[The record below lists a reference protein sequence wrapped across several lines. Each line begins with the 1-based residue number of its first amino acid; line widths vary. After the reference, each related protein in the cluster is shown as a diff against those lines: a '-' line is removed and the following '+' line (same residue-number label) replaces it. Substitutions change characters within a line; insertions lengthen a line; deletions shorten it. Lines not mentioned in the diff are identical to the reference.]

1 MPSGSSSGITFHP
14 VWTAGR
20 SPTNTTVTL
29 HGCKSRSGGHIS
41 SLTDILSSQTPISW
55 EEIVATILEPVYNG
69 FAKDEE
75 IALFFVVCA
84 TGVSMDHQKQ
94 PDDPVARRYAHL
106 ARISLMLGDDLL
118 CSKSL
123 TVIKC
128 LVRGFFTGYCSSTL
142 TGGLAR
148 AGLVLSHLFGPCGL
162 LKGLDTHC
170 NGRENGT
177 SCLFFL

>member
-1 MPSGSSSGITFHP
+1 MPFGSSSEITFHP
-14 VWTAGR
+14 GWTAGR
-20 SPTNTTVTL
+20 SPANTTVTL
-29 HGCKSRSGGHIS
+29 TACKNCSGGHIS
-41 SLTDILSSQTPISW
+41 SLTDILSSQIPISW
-55 EEIVATILEPVYNG
+55 EELVSTILEPVYNG
-69 FAKDEE
+69 SAKDEE
-75 IALFFVVCA
+75 IALFFIVCA

-128 LVRGFFTGYCSSTL
+128 LVRGFSTGCCSSKL
-142 TGGLAR
+142 TVGLAR
-148 AGLVLSHLFGPCGL
+148 AGLVLSHLLGPCRL
-162 LKGLDTHC
+162 LKGLDAHC

-177 SCLFFL
+177 SCTFLL